1 MVRILVVDER
11 CLKSFSEIGIGAT
24 FGMGRSREAYNGRHA
39 LEMFPNHMPQITLM
53 DFIMPEMNGLEAV
66 RHITRLHSDAL
77 ILMVTTDPSMELE
90 REAKRAGIRGLCP
103 KSGMHCLCA
112 AVETL
117 FNGKT
122 YFSQGRFAAS
132 TLLRQWPLI
141 VSHLLLRWFRHIPV
155 RAFALGTSNW
165 QVLTLPLVPAT
176 LAGTAT
182 YLDCNLLIGHSPSFL
197 VP

>member
-1 MVRILVVDER
+1 MVRILVVDDSATSRASLRSALEQR
-11 CLKSFSEIGIGAT
+11 SEWVVVG
-24 FGMGRSREAYNGRHA
+24 EAYNGRHA

-53 DFIMPEMNGLEAV
+53 DFIMPEMNGLEAA

-117 FNGKT
+117 LNGKT
-122 YFSQGRFAAS
+122 YFSQGRFAA
-132 TLLRQWPLI
+132 
-141 VSHLLLRWFRHIPV
+141 
-155 RAFALGTSNW
+155 
-165 QVLTLPLVPAT
+165 
-176 LAGTAT
+176 
-182 YLDCNLLIGHSPSFL
+182 
-197 VP
+197 